1 MPNDMSWIED
11 LLPYEAQAALDSLAA
26 DKTPLTIE
34 EALEVRKLRLAL
46 QAKVNDG
53 R

>member
-1 MPNDMSWIED
+1 MLN
-11 LLPYEAQAALDSLAA
+11 SLAA
-26 DKTPLTIE
+26 DKTPLTVA

-46 QAKVNDG
+46 QAKVNEG